1 MKRLALLVLAAT
13 AAGCG
18 GGSGGSQQAAS
29 TGARTASAAAP
40 IRTVTIDES
49 EFKLAPANIS
59 LARPGT
65 YVFRGV
71 NTGTVSHAIAVEG
84 NGVDEDGPTVQPG
97 GVSMLKVTL
106 TKTGT
111 YEIYCPVDGHKGQG
125 MLGKVTVGAVSGSG
139 GTGGGTSTQKNG
151 GSGY

>member
-1 MKRLALLVLAAT
+1 VKRLALLLLAAA

-18 GGSGGSQQAAS
+18 GGSGSSQQAAS
-29 TGARTASAAAP
+29 TGAQAAAP
-40 IRTVTIDES
+40 IRTITIDES
-49 EFKLAPANIS
+49 EFKLVPSSIS
-59 LARPGT
+59 LTRPGT

-71 NTGTVSHAIAVEG
+71 NKGTISHAIAVEG

-106 TKTGT
+106 TKTGS

-125 MLGKVTVGAVSGSG
+125 MLGKVTVGAASGSG